1 MGSNLSAAASTNV
14 RTLREHPPSSY
25 SLKIHNFSQFEKST
39 TSSDHKYK
47 SRIFSSGGYNWRLI
61 IYPQGNGKDNGSGY
75 ISMYVEIESESLMVL
90 TPPTEVFAEIRFFVY
105 NKKENK
111 YLTIQGLQQI
121 IPCDTFSN
129 PENGYIFEGGQCEFG
144 VDVIVSLPLTN
155 WEVLSY
161 TEKFSDSKFSWAIKN
176 FSELKENVQISKSF
190 SMGGNKWF
198 LKLYPKGDNRA
209 DGKCLSIFLC
219 LADCDKPKA

>member
-1 MGSNLSAAASTNV
+1 
-14 RTLREHPPSSY
+14 
-25 SLKIHNFSQFEKST
+25 
-39 TSSDHKYK
+39 
-47 SRIFSSGGYNWRLI
+47 RLI

-111 YLTIQGLQQI
+111 YLTIQDIEVKRFNALKTVGGSVTLK
-121 IPCDTFSN
+121 TVTSSREVNFS
-129 PENGYIFEGGQCEFG
+129 
-144 VDVIVSLPLTN
+144 S
-155 WEVLSY
+155 
-161 TEKFSDSKFSWAIKN
+161 AIKN

-219 LADCDKPKA
+219 LADCDKPKADEKIFVQANFRVLDPRGSNHFQRQFNYWHNEKTLGGGWVQFLSLPELRKVYLDKEDALKVEIAFEAVSATKYSPTI